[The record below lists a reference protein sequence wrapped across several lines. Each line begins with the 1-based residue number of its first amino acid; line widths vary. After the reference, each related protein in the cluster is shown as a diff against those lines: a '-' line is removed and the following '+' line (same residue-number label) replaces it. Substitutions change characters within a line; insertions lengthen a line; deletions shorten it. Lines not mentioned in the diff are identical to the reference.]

1 MQYQRLGRSGL
12 RVSSYG
18 LGTMN
23 MGTQLNLAASRRLLD
38 AALDGGIN
46 LIDVAEMY
54 PAPDDPKLTGKS
66 EEIVGTWLK
75 GKPRDAVILATKI
88 SGANRAEFGDIV
100 PHIRGGFNALDW
112 HHFAAACDASLKRLK
127 TDYIDLYQTHWPD
140 RHVPIEAQLEAF
152 DRLIDAGKVR
162 YAGVSNETPW
172 GLTRLV
178 ALAETTGLPRIV
190 SLQNQYNLLSRQYDQ
205 GMSEVCERESVGM
218 MAFSPLAQGALS
230 GKYSGGKFAKGTR
243 FADLDYARQRF
254 ASTEMLDRA
263 DRYVAVA
270 KRHGLDPAA
279 MAMAWVQSRPGV
291 ATVLTSCSRI
301 AQLENV
307 LEHADLVLGDD
318 VLADLDAATA

>member
-1 MQYQRLGRSGL
+1 MKYQRLGRSGL
-12 RVSSYG
+12 RVSAYG

-23 MGTQLNLAASRRLLD
+23 MGTHLDLAASRRLLD
-38 AALDGGIN
+38 AAIDGGIN
-46 LIDVAEMY
+46 RVDVAEMY
-54 PAPDDPKLTGKS
+54 PAPDNAKLNGRS

-75 GKPRDAVILATKI
+75 GTPRDAVILATKI

-172 GLTRLV
+172 LV
-178 ALAETTGLPRIV
+178 ALSETTGLPRIV
-190 SLQNQYNLLSRQYDQ
+190 SLQNNYSLLARDYDH
-205 GMSEVCERESVGM
+205 GMSEVCDRENVGM

-254 ASTEMLDRA
+254 GSTEMLERA

-270 KRHGLDPAA
+270 KRHGIDPAA
-279 MAMAWVQSRPGV
+279 MAMAWVQSRRGV

-318 VLADLDAATA
+318 VLADIEAA

>member
-1 MQYQRLGRSGL
+1 M
-12 RVSSYG
+12 RVSAYG

-23 MGTQLNLAASRRLLD
+23 MGTQLDQGASHRLLD
-38 AALDGGIN
+38 GALDGGIN

-54 PAPDDPKLTGKS
+54 PAPDDAKMSGRS

-75 GKPRDAVILATKI
+75 RKPRDAVILATKI

-100 PHIRGGFNALDW
+100 PHVRGGYNALDW

-205 GMSEVCERESVGM
+205 GMSEVCEREDVGM

-230 GKYSGGKFAKGTR
+230 GKYSGGKFARGTR
-243 FADLDYARQRF
+243 FADLDYARQRYGS
-254 ASTEMLDRA
+254 ADMLGRA

-270 KRHGLDPAA
+270 KRHNLDASA

-291 ATVLTSCSRI
+291 ATILTSCSKMV
-301 AQLENV
+301 QLKNV
-307 LEHADLVLGDD
+307 LKHADLVLDAGA
-318 VLADLDAATA
+318 LADIEAAA